1 MKNKAIKT
9 KLLTVLLA
17 LCMVL
22 SLVPMTAF
30 AADPATETADFTA
43 SDGGAAAIALLNR
56 YKSFGAAD
64 STWDN
69 GTKTLTLRGIDFTTK
84 AATAVKLPDRT
95 TIVLADGTYNT
106 IQSGDVSI
114 DVSGSYKNTT
124 YINAL
129 AATGNLTVQS
139 ETAGTGTLSVCAGS
153 VKNSGDGWTF
163 SSGINVCGDLTV
175 KGGQITA
182 QGGYIEGYD
191 SCFSIG
197 VNMDNDIKNKALLVT
212 GGTLTAVAGEAYEL
226 EEGGTKRAMFSRG
239 IYMYRG
245 NVSVSGNGKLFAESV
260 SSMSDGGVL
269 SNGLY
274 ISVGNLFV
282 ANNAE
287 VKVSGAYGAYI
298 SGGEI
303 RLDGGKLT
311 AASTQTEST
320 YGNAIDTEVNSRT
333 GTANAGSITVNG
345 GTLETENGHIYMST
359 YGATETQGIFTVTDG
374 TVLNKGQL
382 SGAKRINISGGSVQT
397 QGIDVKAMTLSGGN
411 LTVREPVR
419 KSSYNGKLYAF
430 PAVDVRNLTVSGGT
444 LDAAWDWGEYTPIVL
459 PKDEE
464 YNDVG
469 ILMRIP
475 YDTDTVAFTGGTTIL
490 DTGKA
495 GNTAMLINGTLT
507 LGDGMEI
514 TGADTDR
521 CQLRS
526 DTPVKIAAA
535 TPAAVE
541 NVTLDYENISYKA
554 GDTPRAAA
562 SVSGGNCA
570 VAYEYWTEIRRS
582 EGGGQWYE
590 TGRRWYSDSDK
601 MAALPADERIIN
613 FEAGNSYQYSVVLA
627 AGSGYSFSN
636 DETVVSVGEDEWGI
650 PRSHKKL
657 EIKES
662 GKELHIKR
670 IYTFDLPN
678 AVQPNAIA
686 SAAVEN
692 VKLDY
697 KDSEAPKASARR
709 AGVNMDKY
717 DILYESWEKR
727 EKTDEFTTE
736 TVAYWYSD
744 ESWYQA
750 DEERLTAFDKDGQ
763 YQYSVRLKAR
773 DGYTFS
779 GISADDITLN
789 GKNLPDG
796 SDVIVLDE
804 GRSCLVIY
812 GTTLRTVRPLESV
825 ILNGVSTEFYV
836 DGDKPRFNGYS
847 GSAFSDVAYEKWE
860 DKDDRSVGI
869 NSDESLNGGYGQLI
883 ESFKYGKTYTYGVA
897 FNIADLGLEQGYRFD
912 ENTKLYLHEEEVTL
926 NPQQVQVTD
935 GGMTI
940 CFTDVFSMT
949 PEAPWQKID
958 LVEIEGATVN
968 FKAGDKPVFTG
979 KVPDSSPHVLRQC
992 EFWEGSDGSG
1002 VNSYWF
1008 WDQNYENHIT
1018 AFESGKT
1025 YTYGVYVKAAHG
1037 YYFTRDTKLKINGKF
1052 YNYHLP
1058 EGDPELD
1065 NPDFMA
1071 TLWAV
1076 TDLTVTPVPDAV
1088 PDYKIIE
1095 GQNGSWTQNSN
1106 DTLTFR
1112 ANGDFSKF
1120 TGIKVD
1126 GITVPAD
1133 KYTAASGST
1142 VITLKKAYLGTLSVG
1157 KHTLSVV
1164 YSDGECGTEFE
1175 IKAVP
1180 HSHSYGTEW
1189 KYDGTSHWHECIC
1202 GDKADTAAHTFEWVT
1217 DKEPTDDEKGSKHEE
1232 CTVCHATRNE
1242 HTEIPATGEDCLFA
1256 KICKFIIK
1264 IITKFVL
1271 WILDFINGIC

>member
-1 MKNKAIKT
+1 MKTK
-9 KLLTVLLA
+9 KLLTVLIA
-17 LCMVL
+17 MCMVL
-22 SLVPMTAF
+22 SMLPIATF
-30 AADPATETADFTA
+30 AAEPATETADFTV
-43 SDGGAAAIALLNR
+43 SDSGAAAIDLLNR

-345 GTLETENGHIYMST
+345 GTLETENGQIYMST

-374 TVLNKGQL
+374 TVVNKGQL
-382 SGAKRINISGGSVQT
+382 EGATKLNISGGTVQT

-444 LDAAWDWGEYTPIVL
+444 LDAAWDWGEFTPIVL
-459 PKDEE
+459 PKDED

-475 YDTDTVAFTGGTTIL
+475 YDTDTASFTGGTTIL
-490 DTGKA
+490 DTGFA
-495 GNTAMLINGTLT
+495 GNTAILNKGQLI
-507 LGDGMEI
+507 LGDGMAE
-514 TGADTDR
+514 TGADSSHH
-521 CQLRS
+521 QLG
-526 DTPVKIAAA
+526 TAPVKIAAA
-535 TPAAVE
+535 
-541 NVTLDYENISYKA
+541 
-554 GDTPRAAA
+554 AA
-562 SVSGGNCA
+562 STAITTVD
-570 VAYEYWTEIRRS
+570 VA
-582 EGGGQWYE
+582 
-590 TGRRWYSDSDK
+590 
-601 MAALPADERIIN
+601 
-613 FEAGNSYQYSVVLA
+613 
-627 AGSGYSFSN
+627 
-636 DETVVSVGEDEWGI
+636 
-650 PRSHKKL
+650 
-657 EIKES
+657 
-662 GKELHIKR
+662 
-670 IYTFDLPN
+670 
-678 AVQPNAIA
+678 
-686 SAAVEN
+686 N

-697 KDSEAPKASARR
+697 QPGSTPKASAKRT
-709 AGVNMDKY
+709 GTNQDKY
-717 DILYESWEKR
+717 DILFECWEKR
-727 EKTDEFTTE
+727 EKDANDTVS

-744 ESWYQA
+744 ENCYS
-750 DEERLTAFDKDGQ
+750 DGNVQ
-763 YQYSVRLKAR
+763 FNTFEKGGRYRYSVKLQAK
-773 DGYTFS
+773 DGYTFDS
-779 GISADDITLN
+779 NLTNRENVTLN
-789 GKNLPDG
+789 GASLPSGSWVMVMDDG
-796 SDVIVLDE
+796 KT
-804 GRSCLVIY
+804 CLIQY
-812 GTTLRTVRPLESV
+812 GTELRPGQAVEEIRLDA
-825 ILNGVSTEFYV
+825 IINFNA
-836 DGDKPRFNGYS
+836 GDKPLFSTGVIDPIVDTDHQRWDAND
-847 GSAFSDVAYEKWE
+847 GS
-860 DKDDRSVGI
+860 
-869 NSDESLNGGYGQLI
+869 GYGITSSDYWNERYNGKLI
-883 ESFKYGKTYTYGVA
+883 TEFEADKSYTYGVY
-897 FNIADLGLEQGYRFD
+897 FKISDLGMEEGYRFD
-912 ENTKLYLHEEEVTL
+912 QNTKLYINGEEITL
-926 NPQQVQVTD
+926 TPDQINVD
-935 GGMTI
+935 DNGETI
-940 CFTDVFSMT
+940 WFSNVLTMT
-949 PEAPWQKID
+949 PTTVKVID
-958 LVEIEGATVN
+958 VVEINNVTVS
-968 FKAGDKPVFTG
+968 FKNGDKPVFTG
-979 KVPDSSPHVLRQC
+979 KSPEGVKYAYNCEWWELDSKTGAISAD
-992 EFWEGSDGSG
+992 FFSG
-1002 VNSYWF
+1002 AF
-1008 WDQNYENHIT
+1008 ENKIT
-1018 AFESGKT
+1018 AFEAGKT
-1025 YTYGVYVKAAHG
+1025 YHYGVYVKAVG
-1037 YYFTRDTKLKINGKF
+1037 YVESENTTYVFGPNTKLKINGEF
-1052 YNYHLP
+1052 VNYTRY
-1058 EGDPELD
+1058 EGDESDGSDGTMWVL
-1065 NPDFMA
+1065 
-1071 TLWAV
+1071 
-1076 TDLTVTPVPDAV
+1076 TDLAMTIIPE
-1088 PDYKIIE
+1088 YKITE
-1095 GQNGSWTQNSN
+1095 GTNGVWTQNSN

-1175 IKAVP
+1175 IKAAP

-1242 HTEIPATGEDCLFA
+1242 HTEIPATGEDCLFT

>member
-1 MKNKAIKT
+1 MKTK
-9 KLLTVLLA
+9 KLLTVLIA
-17 LCMVL
+17 MCMVL
-22 SLVPMTAF
+22 SMLPIATF
-30 AADPATETADFTA
+30 AAEPATETADFTV
-43 SDGGAAAIALLNR
+43 SDSGAAAIDLLNR

-84 AATAVKLPDRT
+84 AATAVKLPDSS

-245 NVSVSGNGKLFAESV
+245 NISVSGNGKLFAESV

-282 ANNAE
+282 SNNAE

-311 AASTQTEST
+311 AASSQTEST

-430 PAVDVRNLTVSGGT
+430 PAVDVKNLTVSGGT

-475 YDTDTVAFTGGTTIL
+475 YDTDTASFTGGTTIL
-490 DTGKA
+490 DTGFA
-495 GNTAMLINGTLT
+495 GNTAILNKGQLI
-507 LGDGMEI
+507 LGDGMAE
-514 TGADTDR
+514 TGADAEHR
-521 CQLRS
+521 QLGNE
-526 DTPVKIAAA
+526 PVKIAAVTISTITTA
-535 TPAAVE
+535 TIE
-541 NVTLDYENISYKA
+541 NAKFDYQP
-554 GDTPRAAA
+554 GDAPQATAEVYNADA
-562 SVSGGNCA
+562 DKYEI
-570 VAYEYWTEIRRS
+570 AYECWQEF
-582 EGGGQWYE
+582 ENNE
-590 TGRRWYSDSDK
+590 PVAAWYSDNGSHGS
-601 MAALPADERIIN
+601 LPTFTE
-613 FEAGNSYQYSVVLA
+613 FESGKKYVYSLMLMPKD
-627 AGSGYSFSN
+627 GYSFTG
-636 DETVVSVGEDEWGI
+636 ETVITVNEQKVSAPFVGGSMYI
-650 PRSHKKL
+650 PSVKTITMPTVTVIDVV
-657 EIKES
+657 EI
-662 GKELHIKR
+662 
-670 IYTFDLPN
+670 N
-678 AVQPNAIA
+678 
-686 SAAVEN
+686 N
-692 VKLDY
+692 V
-697 KDSEAPKASARR
+697 
-709 AGVNMDKY
+709 
-717 DILYESWEKR
+717 
-727 EKTDEFTTE
+727 
-736 TVAYWYSD
+736 TV
-744 ESWYQA
+744 
-750 DEERLTAFDKDGQ
+750 
-763 YQYSVRLKAR
+763 
-773 DGYTFS
+773 
-779 GISADDITLN
+779 
-789 GKNLPDG
+789 
-796 SDVIVLDE
+796 
-804 GRSCLVIY
+804 
-812 GTTLRTVRPLESV
+812 
-825 ILNGVSTEFYV
+825 
-836 DGDKPRFNGYS
+836 
-847 GSAFSDVAYEKWE
+847 
-860 DKDDRSVGI
+860 
-869 NSDESLNGGYGQLI
+869 
-883 ESFKYGKTYTYGVA
+883 SFK
-897 FNIADLGLEQGYRFD
+897 D
-912 ENTKLYLHEEEVTL
+912 
-926 NPQQVQVTD
+926 
-935 GGMTI
+935 
-940 CFTDVFSMT
+940 
-949 PEAPWQKID
+949 
-958 LVEIEGATVN
+958 
-968 FKAGDKPVFTG
+968 GDKPVFTG
-979 KVPDSSPHVLRQC
+979 KVPDGAAYAFRC
-992 EFWEGSDGSG
+992 EWWQLDSKTGAMSTDFG
-1002 VNSYWF
+1002 NF
-1008 WDQNYENHIT
+1008 YENKIT
-1018 AFESGKT
+1018 AFEAGKT
-1025 YTYGVYVKAAHG
+1025 YHYGVYVTTYG
-1037 YYFTRDTKLKINGKF
+1037 DVGNIRYIFSPDTKLKINGEF
-1052 YNYHLP
+1052 VNYTRY
-1058 EGDPELD
+1058 EGDESDGSDGTMWVL
-1065 NPDFMA
+1065 
-1071 TLWAV
+1071 
-1076 TDLTVTPVPDAV
+1076 TDLAMTIIPE
-1088 PDYKIIE
+1088 YKITE
-1095 GQNGSWTQNSN
+1095 GTNSVWTQNSN

-1175 IKAVP
+1175 IKAAP

-1242 HTEIPATGEDCLFA
+1242 HTEIPATGEDCLFT